1 MKKCFHNIITNEDF
15 LLDEFSDE
23 ILIDELSD
31 NDDWREWM
39 II

>member
-1 MKKCFHNIITNEDF
+1 MRLFHNIITQQEF

-23 ILIDELSD
+23 ILIDELSG

-39 II
+39 TI